1 MKLAMTKAM
10 RSQLPYQRGRGF
22 TLIEVMIAVFV
33 FGLITSVA
41 SISYLGLWRKAGGKT
56 AVDASLVSLSG
67 SVITFA
73 KTHHR
78 LPCPDINGNG
88 YEKLDNA
95 GVCVAGTQV
104 GRLPYISL
112 GLSLPSEEERAYY
125 GVYRN
130 AATNPAADLT
140 LSVTQNNLT
149 AAAMATADA
158 NFVYVT
164 GDGTTANGAESCGA
178 YVASNPAY
186 VILAAGE
193 DRDGQGGILDGIN
206 LGLASGG
213 RCFSAA
219 SKGIETQFD
228 DRSYALSFYGLLAE
242 LNK

>member
-1 MKLAMTKAM
+1 MNMT
-10 RSQLPYQRGRGF
+10 SHHHTQRGF
-22 TLIEVMIAVFV
+22 TLLEAMIALVI

-41 SISYLGLWRKAGGKT
+41 SINYLGLWRKLGGKSV
-56 AVDASLVSLSG
+56 VDANLVSLSG

-78 LPCPDINGNG
+78 LPCPDTRGNG
-88 YEKLDNA
+88 YENLDGA

-112 GLSLPSEEERAYY
+112 GLSLPADDDRAYY

-130 AATNPAADLT
+130 ATTTPSADLSV
-140 LSVTQNNLT
+140 SVTQNNLT
-149 AAAMATADA
+149 AAATAA
-158 NFVYVT
+158 VSPGFVYVT
-164 GDGTTANGAESCGA
+164 GDGTTTNGAESCGGH
-178 YVASNPAY
+178 VASNPAY

-193 DRDGQGGILDGIN
+193 DRDGAGTGAGAGLDGIN

-219 SKGIETQFD
+219 SKGINTSFD
-228 DRSYALSFYGLLAE
+228 DRSLALSFYGLLAE